1 MSENEEAPNSKED
14 DAIASTIPITE
25 DPTLTKDDILAMNIK
40 ELKAEPKKQNL
51 KISGNKQTLQ
61 VRLQEAVKNNV
72 PIGTPVSDSVTV
84 SKEDKGNKTPNG
96 IPTGR
101 ILEIIAS

>member
-1 MSENEEAPNSKED
+1 
-14 DAIASTIPITE
+14 
-25 DPTLTKDDILAMNIK
+25 MNIK

-72 PIGTPVSDSVTV
+72 PIGTPVSASVPV
-84 SKEDKGNKTPNG
+84 SKEEEGNK
-96 IPTGR
+96 
-101 ILEIIAS
+101 ILKGFPSGTYFKVLHQ

>member
-1 MSENEEAPNSKED
+1 
-14 DAIASTIPITE
+14 
-25 DPTLTKDDILAMNIK
+25 MNIK

-72 PIGTPVSDSVTV
+72 PIGTPVSASVPV
-84 SKEDKGNKTPNG
+84 SK
-96 IPTGR
+96 
-101 ILEIIAS
+101 